1 MANTIT
7 KYTDSQIMKAL
18 LTRDFSGIGGEFVD
32 DMITSVKAAAFMGAA
47 NLTKVSLPNLKEVR
61 YQAFANT
68 SIANLDIPWSK
79 LESLGGG
86 AFMGAS
92 GLPQDLVLPK
102 ATAINSSVFAGTS
115 SARNTQIRSVSLPVW
130 TGSTLTEQG
139 FSSSSS
145 GLFAYCSA
153 LTRIEAPMLQTMPNQ
168 MLYYCAALEE
178 VNFPKVSTV
187 NSGAFAYC
195 TKLKKIDL
203 GGPITR
209 LSSTIFSNC
218 SALQAII
225 LRGVTT
231 VPTLSTTV
239 FSSTNVSKKTAY
251 IYVPKALEETF
262 KVAANW
268 STYATQ
274 IRAIEDYPDICGS

>member
-1 MANTIT
+1 
-7 KYTDSQIMKAL
+7 
-18 LTRDFSGIGGEFVD
+18 
-32 DMITSVKAAAFMGAA
+32 
-47 NLTKVSLPNLKEVR
+47 
-61 YQAFANT
+61 
-68 SIANLDIPWSK
+68 
-79 LESLGGG
+79 
-86 AFMGAS
+86 
-92 GLPQDLVLPK
+92 
-102 ATAINSSVFAGTS
+102 
-115 SARNTQIRSVSLPVW
+115 
-130 TGSTLTEQG
+130 
-139 FSSSSS
+139 
-145 GLFAYCSA
+145 
-153 LTRIEAPMLQTMPNQ
+153 MLQTMPNQ